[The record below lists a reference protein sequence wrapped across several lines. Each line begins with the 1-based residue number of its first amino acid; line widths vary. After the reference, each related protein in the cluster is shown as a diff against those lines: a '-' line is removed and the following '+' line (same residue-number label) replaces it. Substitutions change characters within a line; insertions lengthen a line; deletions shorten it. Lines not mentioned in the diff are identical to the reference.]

1 MTPPESDLSR
11 HAADLGLLFL
21 RVTASVLL
29 LVVHGLPKVLHYTSE
44 AAAIEDPFH
53 LGRTLS
59 ILFAIFAEVV
69 CPVFMIVGVWPR
81 LAALPVMIIT
91 LVALVFVH
99 PDWSLRDAQF
109 AWMLL
114 ILFGTIAIAGAGRYA
129 LPGMVRRRE

>member
-1 MTPPESDLSR
+1 MKLPESDLSR

-81 LAALPVMIIT
+81 LP
-91 LVALVFVH
+91 
-99 PDWSLRDAQF
+99 RC
-109 AWMLL
+109 
-114 ILFGTIAIAGAGRYA
+114 R
-129 LPGMVRRRE
+129 